1 MTAALTISGKS
12 IANMLGDDFDVFG
25 KDDQSSLLDLLH
37 GYVP

>member
-1 MTAALTISGKS
+1 MTAALRISGKS
-12 IANMLGDDFDVFG
+12 IANIGDDFDVFG